1 MNVFEELV
9 QLLKAK
15 GLYISSAESCTGGL
29 FSSEIVSVSGAS
41 DVLSSSFVTYSEKAK
56 TDILGVNPETISEYG
71 VVSEIVAIEMARG
84 VCKVSG
90 ADIGV
95 AVTGYAGPASSAD
108 DDTAG
113 TVCFAFS
120 VNGKTVSSTKHFGDI
135 GRNAVRNVAVFY
147 MAETV
152 ISLINKLV

>member
-1 MNVFEELV
+1 MSIFEELV
-9 QLLKAK
+9 SLLREKR
-15 GLYISSAESCTGGL
+15 LYISSAESCTGGL

-41 DVLSSSFVTYSEKAK
+41 DILSSSFVTYSEKAQE
-56 TDILGVNPETISEYG
+56 DILGVRAETIEKYG
-71 VVSEIVAIEMARG
+71 VVSENVAIEMAKG
-84 VCKVSG
+84 VCRISG

-95 AVTGYAGPASSAD
+95 AVTGYAGPASSPE

-120 VNGKTVSSTKHFGDI
+120 VKGKTISSTKHFGDI

-147 MAETV
+147 MAETL

>member
-1 MNVFEELV
+1 MSIFEELV
-9 QLLKAK
+9 SLLREKR
-15 GLYISSAESCTGGL
+15 LYISSAESCTGGL

-41 DVLSSSFVTYSEKAK
+41 DILSSSFVTYSEKAK
-56 TDILGVNPETISEYG
+56 EDILGVRAETIEKYG
-71 VVSEIVAIEMARG
+71 VVSENVAIEMAKG
-84 VCKVSG
+84 VCRISG

-95 AVTGYAGPASSAD
+95 AVTGYAGPASSPE

-120 VNGKTVSSTKHFGDI
+120 VNGKTISSTKHFGDI

-147 MAETV
+147 MAETL
-152 ISLINKLV
+152 ISLINKLL